1 MTDIANL
8 LRLASEAGAANE
20 MAIAA
25 KAALLVAGHEID
37 DHDRQ
42 WLRFAIGVARGVKQR
57 GRPDTAARWRPEIA
71 VYLDVLEP
79 LSLAALQAL
88 GEVVG

>member
-1 MTDIANL
+1 MTDIPNL

-25 KAALLVAGHEID
+25 KAALMVAGHEID
-37 DHDRQ
+37 EQDWQ

-57 GRPDTAARWRPEIA
+57 GRPDTLARWRPEISE
-71 VYLDVLEP
+71 YLDALAP